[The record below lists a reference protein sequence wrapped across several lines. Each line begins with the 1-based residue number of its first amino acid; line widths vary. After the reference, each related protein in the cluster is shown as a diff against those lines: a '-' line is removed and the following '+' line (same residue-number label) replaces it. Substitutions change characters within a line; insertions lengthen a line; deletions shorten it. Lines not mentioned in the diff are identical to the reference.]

1 VRAPQQCHIT
11 VDTTLPPIPVDAA
24 ATLAAIVAVESTA
37 QLCYIGASLSIILP
51 GFGNITEYGA
61 SIGVLPFP
69 ADCTAADRAVYLTFV
84 AAQAEKAGNG
94 TLAHVKYHYMDPACS
109 VQPQ

>member
-1 VRAPQQCHIT
+1 MRAPQQCHIT

-61 SIGVLPFP
+61 SIGVLFQYRH
-69 ADCTAADRAVYLTFV
+69 A
-84 AAQAEKAGNG
+84 
-94 TLAHVKYHYMDPACS
+94 ACS
-109 VQPQ
+109 MKRTTVTGVNTGGPNRGSGSSKRPNRGICI